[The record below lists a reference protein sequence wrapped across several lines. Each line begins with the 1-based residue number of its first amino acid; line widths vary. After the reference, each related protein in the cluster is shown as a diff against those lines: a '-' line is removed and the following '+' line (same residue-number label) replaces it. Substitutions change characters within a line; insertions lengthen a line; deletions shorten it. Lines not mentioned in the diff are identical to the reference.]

1 MSMQDVIK
9 QMIDNIESD
18 NHAEAQEDFGSIISV
33 KLTDALDQRKQDIT
47 KQLGA
52 RDADVQANS

>member
-1 MSMQDVIK
+1 MNELIK
-9 QMIDNIESD
+9 QMLDNIESD
-18 NHAEAQEDFGSIISV
+18 NHAAAQEDFNSIISV
-33 KLTDALDQRKQDIT
+33 KLTDVLDQRKQDIA

>member
-1 MSMQDVIK
+1 MNELIK
-9 QMIDNIESD
+9 QMLDNIESD
-18 NHAEAQEDFGSIISV
+18 NHAAAQEDFNSLISV
-33 KLTDALDQRKQDIT
+33 KITDALDQRKQDIT